1 MMEAG
6 SDRGLLVQK
15 PSEKLKIKMCN
26 THFPQKSRAP
36 RPIPFPLVLSSE
48 KNGAAE
54 NIVEVRRRTWLLI
67 VVEHPGI
74 GV

>member
-26 THFPQKSRAP
+26 TRFPQKSRAP
-36 RPIPFPLVLSSE
+36 RPTPFPLVLSSE
-48 KNGAAE
+48 ETELLKTQW
-54 NIVEVRRRTWLLI
+54 RRDKG
-67 VVEHPGI
+67 HGC
-74 GV
+74 